1 MAEQRWIRVLPVT
14 FIMYTI
20 AFVDRTNV
28 SLALPR
34 MSADLQMDAAQAGA
48 ASGIFF
54 IGYVL
59 LQVPGGYFASRW
71 SPKWLVCIMLAAWG
85 MCSAAGGL
93 VHSWKQFLLL
103 RFLLGVAEGGVWPAT
118 LVLISRWFPR
128 SERARANAYWMLCLP
143 AAAVLFSPLSGW
155 ILGRWNWR
163 ILLISEG
170 ALPLLW
176 MTFWIALI
184 DDQPRQAR
192 WISAEE
198 CEHLNR
204 AAREE
209 ASTVEEHAIHQSLP
223 SLLFRPEVFLLLLI
237 SFLVSAGNYGF
248 LFWLP
253 TVLETLRLGTRAP
266 LTHLQVGLLNSFP
279 FATAAIGMI
288 LISRHSDRHQE
299 RVKHVAVALA
309 WAGTLLL
316 LSVFAGERFPG
327 IAFALLCLATVGS
340 FGMMGP
346 FWAIPTELL
355 PARATGAAIGVIQLS
370 NLGGA
375 FGPMLAGLLK
385 KQSGSFTVAFALM
398 GLGWLA
404 GAIVCLPLFRLA
416 HTSRASVS
424 SSSLPVR

>member
-1 MAEQRWIRVLPVT
+1 MLPVT

-34 MSADLQMDAAQAGA
+34 MSADLHMDAAQAGA

-59 LQVPGGYFASRW
+59 LQVPGGYIASRW
-71 SPKWLVCIMLAAWG
+71 SPKWLVCIMLAVWG
-85 MCSAAGGL
+85 VCSVAGGL
-93 VHSWKQFLLL
+93 VHSRQQLLL
-103 RFLLGVAEGGVWPAT
+103 VRFLLGVAEGGVWPAT

-176 MTFWIALI
+176 MIFWIALI
-184 DDQPRQAR
+184 DDHPHEAQ

-204 AAREE
+204 TAREE
-209 ASTVEEHAIHQSLP
+209 ASILEEPAIHQSLP
-223 SLLFRPEVFLLLLI
+223 TSLFRPEVLILLLI

-253 TVLETLRLGTRAP
+253 TVLETLRVGTRAP
-266 LTHLQVGLLNSFP
+266 LTQLQVGLLNSLP
-279 FATAAIGMI
+279 FATAGIGMV

-299 RVKHVAVALA
+299 RVKHVAVSLG
-309 WAGTLLL
+309 WAGTFLLV
-316 LSVFAGERFPG
+316 SVFAGERFPST
-327 IAFALLCLATVGS
+327 AFALLCLATVGS
-340 FGMMGP
+340 YGMMGP
-346 FWAIPTELL
+346 FWSIPTELL
-355 PARATGAAIGVIQLS
+355 PPRATGAAIGVIQLS

-385 KQSGSFTVAFALM
+385 KQSGSFTLAFALM

-404 GAIVCLPLFRLA
+404 GAIACLPLIRRA
-416 HTSRASVS
+416 QVSRMAKVS
-424 SSSLPVR
+424 SSTLPVR